1 MPRPSN
7 DQILELWRDSNASA
21 RIDEPAPPTD
31 LVIVSFADALLDKWQ
46 YSEKDTNLDNLFDN
60 SNWIWADEEEGFEQ
74 EMTVFN

>member
-7 DQILELWRDSNASA
+7 DQILELWRDLNVSA

-46 YSEKDTNLDNLFDN
+46 YSEKDTNLDNLLTIQIGCGLTRKKGLN
-60 SNWIWADEEEGFEQ
+60 KK
-74 EMTVFN
+74 

>member
-1 MPRPSN
+1 
-7 DQILELWRDSNASA
+7 
-21 RIDEPAPPTD
+21 
-31 LVIVSFADALLDKWQ
+31 VIVSFADALLDKWQ

>member
-7 DQILELWRDSNASA
+7 DQILELCRDLNASA

-46 YSEKDTNLDNLFDN
+46 YAENDTNLDNLFDN
-60 SNWIWADEEEGFEQ
+60 SNWVWADEEEWPEQ
-74 EMTVFN
+74 EASVIN